1 MLTRRLLRSLTLVLV
16 ALVTQLTARVATAT
30 PPEIVIYAAD
40 VPNVAIH
47 GTWTKVNESSAADG
61 IVLSTADAA
70 ASQLDA
76 PLATPND
83 FFEATFTPATN
94 TSYKLW
100 LRIRATANSKLNDS
114 VWAQFSEA
122 RDGANTLV

>member
-94 TSYKLW
+94 TSYKHIVWCTTSALAITDC
-100 LRIRATANSKLNDS
+100 RTASFQSCRPNPFLL
-114 VWAQFSEA
+114 
-122 RDGANTLV
+122 G